1 MPIILKI
8 ITNAVVKKTIFL
20 LLIEIFPKKEV
31 ILDSLSSSIF
41 ILLFEK
47 KLQKSREQGESNYKR

>member
-31 ILDSLSSSIF
+31 ILDSLSFSIF

-47 KLQKSREQGESNYKR
+47 KLKD